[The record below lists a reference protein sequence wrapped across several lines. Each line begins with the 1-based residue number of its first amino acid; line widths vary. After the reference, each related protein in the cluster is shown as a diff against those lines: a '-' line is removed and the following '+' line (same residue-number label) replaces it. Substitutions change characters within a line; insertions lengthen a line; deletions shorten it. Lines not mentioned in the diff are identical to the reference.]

1 MQVSSLV
8 VYLYLHEICKSLL
21 CYRSNRLSNLRRF
34 LKTLPFSRLNQCNL
48 LVKVEHPRLNFYWVS
63 IILHWRIY
71 SKSCFGQHK
80 WIKSSNMALGH
91 ENAEILHFFCALV
104 FFNNCL
110 LRCILS
116 NIGIEHSLISSY
128 PTSNS
133 RKMIQIKGYCFNQ
146 GGRRQS
152 NIGGR

>member
-1 MQVSSLV
+1 MSAL
-8 VYLYLHEICKSLL
+8 
-21 CYRSNRLSNLRRF
+21 
-34 LKTLPFSRLNQCNL
+34 
-48 LVKVEHPRLNFYWVS
+48 
-63 IILHWRIY
+63 LHWRIY

-110 LRCILS
+110 LHCILS

-133 RKMIQIKGYCFNQ
+133 RKMIQIKGYCFKQ
-146 GGRRQS
+146 GGRKQS
-152 NIGGR
+152 NISIGARHQWPLITCHYMSNLFSSVLPSNSLISVSDPYRAFGGDDTPVKKTLVLVVP